1 MPDYRH
7 TVENLLI
14 QNQCSRLE
22 HLGAGIWK
30 WYSPKTNIA
39 FSVESYIPTQK
50 IATEILKRAGIGS
63 IVKPE
68 RD

>member
-7 TVENLLI
+7 DVENLLA
-14 QNQCSRLE
+14 QHQCTRLE

-30 WYSPKTNIA
+30 WYSPKTNIP
-39 FSVESYIPTQK
+39 FSVDSYVPTQK
-50 IATEILKRAGIGS
+50 MANEILKRAGIAPV
-63 IVKPE
+63 IKPK